1 MMERRNFLK
10 ALAAGGTLAASSLPA
25 AAAELTRGADA
36 ASAVLLVCQSDLPGA
51 SVLTDAIAAEL
62 RASGVVEAR
71 RVDRSGGTLRVFS
84 QIDAVL
90 AQGRHGR
97 IVGVM
102 DDASAVV
109 FQAVAAAQGAAFLLQ
124 ARHRFVADGVCH
136 QCQPTGLP
144 GAIAWRDRLDR
155 WPVQAA
161 RLYADILAGNTV
173 RSVRAEPALA
183 ADASTH
189 AGLVSFVLAT

>member
-1 MMERRNFLK
+1 MERRDFLK
-10 ALAAGGTLAASSLPA
+10 AAMAGGTLAATSL
-25 AAAELTRGADA
+25 
-36 ASAVLLVCQSDLPGA
+36 SAVAGQLPEADKAPILLVCQSDLPGA
-51 SVLTDAIAAEL
+51 SDLAAAIGAEL
-62 RASGVVEAR
+62 HDSNFIQTR
-71 RVDRSGGTLRVFS
+71 RVDRRGGALRIFS

-90 AQGRHGR
+90 AQARPGR

-124 ARHRFVADGVCH
+124 ARHRFVAGGVCH

-144 GAIAWRDRLDR
+144 SAIAWHESLDR
-155 WPVQAA
+155 WPAQVA

-173 RSVRAEPALA
+173 RSVRAEPALT
-183 ADASTH
+183 ADATAH
-189 AGLVSFVLAT
+189 AGLVSFVIAT